1 MIGPSVDP
9 LRRFVP
15 APHTTVLSHPHGKLR
30 IESNDAA
37 YQQYLVE
44 HFSNTSP
51 NALLRAIEHLKLIVE
66 HSLPQDGE
74 HLTQLDAGPLRTIL
88 RGTNTIL
95 IHDAESHELLV
106 FLAHGVSC
114 EELVE
119 RLLPAV
125 VITNG

>member
-1 MIGPSVDP
+1 MTGPLPDL

-15 APHTTVLSHPHGKLR
+15 APHTAALSHLYGEIR

-37 YQQYLVE
+37 YTQDLLAY
-44 HFSNTSP
+44 FRDSSP
-51 NALLRAIEHLKLIVE
+51 DAFLRAIEHVRLIVE
-66 HSLPQDGE
+66 RSLPQDGE
-74 HLTQLDAGPLRTIL
+74 DLTQLDAGHLRTVL

-95 IHDAESHELLV
+95 IQDSESRELLI
-106 FLAHGVSC
+106 FLAQGVSC
-114 EELVE
+114 AELVQ

>member
-1 MIGPSVDP
+1 MNGPDVDL

-15 APHTTVLSHPHGKLR
+15 TPHATVLCHPEGELR
-30 IESNDAA
+30 IESNDAV
-37 YQQYLVE
+37 YEQYLLE
-44 HFSNTSP
+44 HFSNASP
-51 NALLRAIEHLKLIVE
+51 NALLRSIEHLKLIVE

-74 HLTQLDAGPLRTIL
+74 ALTQLDAGCLRTVL
-88 RGTNTIL
+88 RGTNTVL
-95 IHDAESHELLV
+95 MYDAESRELLI
-106 FLAHGVSC
+106 FLAQGVSR

>member
-1 MIGPSVDP
+1 MTGPYIDL

-15 APHTTVLSHPHGKLR
+15 TPHATVLSHPDGKLR
-30 IESNDAA
+30 IESNDAV
-37 YQQYLVE
+37 YGQYLLE
-44 HFSNTSP
+44 HFSSASP

-74 HLTQLDAGPLRTIL
+74 ALTQLDAGHLRTVL
-88 RGTNTIL
+88 RGTNTVL
-95 IHDAESHELLV
+95 IHDAESHELLI
-106 FLAHGVSC
+106 FLAQGVSC

-119 RLLPAV
+119 RLLRAV

>member
-1 MIGPSVDP
+1 MTGPIPDP

-15 APHTTVLSHPHGKLR
+15 TPQVAAVSHMHGELR

-37 YQQYLVE
+37 YTQHLLE
-44 HFSNTSP
+44 HFRDVLP
-51 NALLRAIEHLKLIVE
+51 DVYLRAIEHVKLIVE
-66 HSLPQDGE
+66 HSLPSDGE
-74 HLTQLDAGPLRTIL
+74 RLTQVDAGCLRTVL
-88 RGTNTIL
+88 RGTNTVL
-95 IHDAESHELLV
+95 AHDTESRELLV
-106 FLAHGVSC
+106 FLAQGVSC

>member
-1 MIGPSVDP
+1 MTGPLPDL

-15 APHTTVLSHPHGKLR
+15 APHIAVFSHLYGEIR

-37 YQQYLVE
+37 YTQDLLAYVRDR
-44 HFSNTSP
+44 SP
-51 NALLRAIEHLKLIVE
+51 DVFLRAIEHVRLIVE

-74 HLTQLDAGPLRTIL
+74 DLTQLDAGHLRTVL

-95 IHDAESHELLV
+95 IHDSESRELLV
-106 FLAHGVSC
+106 FLAQGVSC
-114 EELVE
+114 EELVQ

-125 VITNG
+125 AITNG

>member
-1 MIGPSVDP
+1 MTGPIPDP

-15 APHTTVLSHPHGKLR
+15 TRHAALLSHPDGELR

-37 YQQYLVE
+37 YTQCLFE
-44 HFSNTSP
+44 HFSNASP
-51 NALLRAIEHLKLIVE
+51 NASLRAIEHLKLIVE

-74 HLTQLDAGPLRTIL
+74 GLTQLDAPHLRTVL

-95 IHDAESHELLV
+95 VYDAESRDLLI
-106 FLAHGVSC
+106 FLAQGVSC
-114 EELVE
+114 EDLVE